1 MAVIVLI
8 VGRLLQSKI
17 KILERFFIPAPVIG
31 GLVFS
36 IIITILAE
44 NNLLKLEFNN
54 TLQTMLMIA
63 FFATVGFSAS
73 VKFLIK
79 GGAAVVL
86 FLILATILVF
96 MQNVLG
102 VTLSKILGQGSL
114 FGMALSSIPMTGGH
128 GTAGAFGPILESHG
142 LDNASSISIAAATF
156 GLIAGSL
163 IGGPVAK
170 RLMKKHDLKPNVDDL
185 HDAHFEA
192 DHNRESAVK
201 ISESGMFNAISV
213 ISFAIGLGA
222 IITFGFEQLKWVFP
236 VYIGAMFAA
245 AIIRNLSDFTGL
257 FTIKDNEVQVVGE
270 ICLSLFLAMALM
282 RMNLASLLDL
292 AIPILIIL
300 FSQVLLVAL
309 FAYFITFRVMGK
321 NYDAAVMAC
330 GHCGFGLGATPNA
343 MANMN
348 AFTARNFPSPKAF
361 FVLPIVGSLFIDFVN
376 AGTITGFLN
385 FLL

>member
-1 MAVIVLI
+1 MVLPKEEIIMQPIHFDLGISGTLLMAVIVLL

-142 LDNASSISIAAATF
+142 LD
-156 GLIAGSL
+156 
-163 IGGPVAK
+163 
-170 RLMKKHDLKPNVDDL
+170 
-185 HDAHFEA
+185 
-192 DHNRESAVK
+192 
-201 ISESGMFNAISV
+201 
-213 ISFAIGLGA
+213 
-222 IITFGFEQLKWVFP
+222 
-236 VYIGAMFAA
+236 
-245 AIIRNLSDFTGL
+245 
-257 FTIKDNEVQVVGE
+257 
-270 ICLSLFLAMALM
+270 
-282 RMNLASLLDL
+282 
-292 AIPILIIL
+292 
-300 FSQVLLVAL
+300 
-309 FAYFITFRVMGK
+309 
-321 NYDAAVMAC
+321 
-330 GHCGFGLGATPNA
+330 
-343 MANMN
+343 
-348 AFTARNFPSPKAF
+348 
-361 FVLPIVGSLFIDFVN
+361 
-376 AGTITGFLN
+376 
-385 FLL
+385 